1 MLGLSVTIAAALAC
15 QPVAF
20 GEALCPSCPFWIE
33 RTDGARFNSPVQK
46 ELHAHYLDQAVQ
58 IERGD
63 LGEVRNA
70 AALPIPLH
78 GVSAVTG
85 EGRIYV
91 VGGSTIAAA
100 AANSGRLFA
109 FQP

>member
-1 MLGLSVTIAAALAC
+1 MFQSGDAAALTS
-15 QPVAF
+15 V
-20 GEALCPSCPFWIE
+20 EVY
-33 RTDGARFNSPVQK
+33 DV
-46 ELHAHYLDQAVQ
+46 
-58 IERGD
+58 ERGEWGD
-63 LGEVRNA
+63 A

-78 GVSAVTG
+78 GVPAVTG

-100 AANSGRLFA
+100 AANSGRLFV